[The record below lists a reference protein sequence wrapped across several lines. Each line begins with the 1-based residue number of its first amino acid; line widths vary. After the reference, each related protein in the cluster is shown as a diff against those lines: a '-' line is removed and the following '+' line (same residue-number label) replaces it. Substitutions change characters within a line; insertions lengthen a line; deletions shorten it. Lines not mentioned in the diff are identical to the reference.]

1 MKHKEYI
8 LLPFPYKVSHNTFV
22 SKYYMSLYHNSM
34 KSYEYMMSYRKDRG
48 TGLLHEGS
56 VSPCLWRSVNNY
68 FILGKNLYRSEGE
81 NITDLIPKIYKP

>member
-8 LLPFPYKVSHNTFV
+8 LLPSLNLN
-22 SKYYMSLYHNSM
+22 LYHNSM

-56 VSPCLWRSVNNY
+56 VSPCLW
-68 FILGKNLYRSEGE
+68 SEGE